1 MLLKYFHN
9 EWLLSTWRNIFTV
22 VHELRQFEIFI
33 QKIVTNY
40 KIHTKIIY
48 MVYKLPLII
57 FCCWKSFVDV
67 PNKAILKSLLYC
79 TKISFLHNPH
89 LINVLINVRICL
101 NFFIIKILKII
112 RELCSSKTLEKL
124 SNMSL
129 LLLKCDTHQCTCKE
143 QKSNTDAE
151 EYNR

>member
-1 MLLKYFHN
+1 
-9 EWLLSTWRNIFTV
+9 
-22 VHELRQFEIFI
+22 
-33 QKIVTNY
+33 
-40 KIHTKIIY
+40 

-67 PNKAILKSLLYC
+67 LNKAILKSLLYC

-101 NFFIIKILKII
+101 NFFITKILKII
-112 RELCSSKTLEKL
+112 RELCSSKTLENL

-129 LLLKCDTHQCTCKE
+129 LLLKCDTYQCTCKE
-143 QKSNTDAE
+143 QKSNTEAE